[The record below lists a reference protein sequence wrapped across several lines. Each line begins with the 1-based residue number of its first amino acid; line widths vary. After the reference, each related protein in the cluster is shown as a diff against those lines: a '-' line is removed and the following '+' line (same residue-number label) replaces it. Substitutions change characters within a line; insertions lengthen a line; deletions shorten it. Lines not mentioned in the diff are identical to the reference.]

1 MPIRE
6 AEFIWRDG
14 EFVPWHDARVHV
26 LSLAIQF
33 GSSIFE
39 GIRCYPTARGP
50 AIFRLR
56 EHIRRLYDSCRIY
69 RIEVPYKPEEIIEAC
84 RAVVRRNRLD
94 MCYVRPMVLRGYG
107 AAGMLP
113 VDSPIE
119 TFVCAWPW
127 GAYLGAEALA
137 QGVDVCVS
145 SWQRMQPNTFP
156 AAAKAAGHYVN
167 AQLIKMEAA
176 ANGYAEAIALGPGG
190 LVSEG
195 SGQNLFMVVDGA
207 LVTPLLD
214 GTSLRGITRDSVIV
228 IARELGLTL
237 HERPV
242 PRETLYTADELFF
255 TGTATEVTP
264 IRSVDRIPIGTGSTG
279 PVTREVQARFNAI
292 VRGERDAPGEWLTY
306 VG

>member
-1 MPIRE
+1 MPIKE
-6 AEFIWRDG
+6 ASLIWRDG
-14 EFVPWHDARVHV
+14 QLVPWKDATVHV
-26 LSLAIQF
+26 LSLAVQF

-50 AIFRLR
+50 AIFRLT
-56 EHIRRLYDSCRIY
+56 EHLERLFDSCRIY
-69 RIEVPYKPEEIIEAC
+69 RIAVPYSLDQLRDAC
-84 RAVVRRNRLD
+84 RQVVRENALD

-113 VDSPIE
+113 DDSPVE

-127 GAYLGAEALA
+127 GTYLGPEALA
-137 QGVDVCVS
+137 SGVDVCVS
-145 SWQRMQPNTFP
+145 SWHRMQPNTFP

-167 AQLIKMEAA
+167 AQLMKMEAA

-195 SGQNLFMVVDGA
+195 SGQNLFLVVDGS

-214 GTSLRGITRDSVIV
+214 GTSLRGITRDSVIA
-228 IARELGLTL
+228 IARGMGLAI

-242 PRETLYTADELFF
+242 PRETLYTADEMFF

-264 IRSVDRIPIGTGSTG
+264 IRSVDRIPVGAGRMG
-279 PVTREVQARFNAI
+279 PVTKEIQSRFMAI
-292 VRGERDAPGEWLTY
+292 VRGEAQAPGEWLTY
-306 VG
+306 VT

>member
-1 MPIRE
+1 MPIQE

-26 LSLAIQF
+26 LSLAVQF

-56 EHIRRLYDSCRIY
+56 EHIHRLFDSCRIY
-69 RIEVPYKPEEIIEAC
+69 RIEVPYQPEEIIEAC
-84 RAVVRRNRLD
+84 RAVVRRNRLE

-113 VDSPIE
+113 VDCPIE

-127 GAYLGAEALA
+127 GAYLGPEALA

-214 GTSLRGITRDSVIV
+214 GTSLRGITRDSVIA
-228 IARELGLTL
+228 IAREMGLTP

-279 PVTREVQARFNAI
+279 PVTREIQARFNAI
-292 VRGERDAPGEWLTY
+292 VRGEREAPGEWLTY